1 MKGFLIASAL
11 EWLERYHVDGL
22 RVDAVA
28 SMLYR
33 DYSRQPGEWTP
44 NRFGGREN
52 LEAIEFFKHLNSI
65 IAQRNPG
72 AITIAEE
79 STSWPKVT
87 APPAE
92 GGLGFSL
99 KWNMGWMHDTLHYMS
114 RDPIYRSFDH
124 HSMTFG
130 MLYAYSERYVLPL
143 SHDEAVHG
151 KGSLIGKMSGDTSQ
165 RFASLRAYFSW
176 MWTFPGKKLLFM
188 GGEIAQ
194 WNEWNSNGSIEWD
207 LLDYPL
213 HRGVQTL
220 IVDLNA
226 LYRKS
231 QSLYGTDND
240 PSGFRW
246 VVADDSA
253 NSVYAYF
260 RRGREGSLLLVV
272 SNFTPVPRYGY
283 RLSVP
288 DHGNWREL
296 LNTDAACYGGGN
308 LGNGGRV
315 EAQHSL
321 KGSEVSLTLPPLATI
336 ILAPEEVRI

>member
-1 MKGFLIASAL
+1 
-11 EWLERYHVDGL
+11 
-22 RVDAVA
+22 
-28 SMLYR
+28 
-33 DYSRQPGEWTP
+33 
-44 NRFGGREN
+44 
-52 LEAIEFFKHLNSI
+52 
-65 IAQRNPG
+65 
-72 AITIAEE
+72 
-79 STSWPKVT
+79 
-87 APPAE
+87 
-92 GGLGFSL
+92 
-99 KWNMGWMHDTLHYMS
+99 MGWMHDTLFYMS

-143 SHDEAVHG
+143 SHDEVVHG
-151 KGSLIGKMSGDTSQ
+151 KGSLIGKMPGDAWH
-165 RFASLRAYFSW
+165 RFAGLRAYFSW

-194 WNEWNSNGSIEWD
+194 WNEWNSNGSIEWN

-231 QSLYGTDND
+231 QSLYGADND
-240 PSGFRW
+240 PSGFQW

-260 RRGREGSLLLVV
+260 RRGRDGPVLLVV
-272 SNFTPVPRYGY
+272 SNMTPVPRYDY
-283 RLSVP
+283 RLAVP
-288 DHGNWREL
+288 DLGNWREL
-296 LNTDAACYGGGN
+296 LNTDAACYGGSN

-315 EAQHSL
+315 AAHHTP
-321 KGSEVSLTLPPLATI
+321 KGSEVALTLPPLATI
-336 ILAPEEVRI
+336 VLAPEEARI

>member
-1 MKGFLIASAL
+1 
-11 EWLERYHVDGL
+11 
-22 RVDAVA
+22 
-28 SMLYR
+28 
-33 DYSRQPGEWTP
+33 
-44 NRFGGREN
+44 
-52 LEAIEFFKHLNSI
+52 
-65 IAQRNPG
+65 
-72 AITIAEE
+72 
-79 STSWPKVT
+79 
-87 APPAE
+87 
-92 GGLGFSL
+92 
-99 KWNMGWMHDTLHYMS
+99 
-114 RDPIYRSFDH
+114 
-124 HSMTFG
+124 
-130 MLYAYSERYVLPL
+130 VLPL
-143 SHDEAVHG
+143 SHDEVVHG

-288 DHGNWREL
+288 DPGNWREL